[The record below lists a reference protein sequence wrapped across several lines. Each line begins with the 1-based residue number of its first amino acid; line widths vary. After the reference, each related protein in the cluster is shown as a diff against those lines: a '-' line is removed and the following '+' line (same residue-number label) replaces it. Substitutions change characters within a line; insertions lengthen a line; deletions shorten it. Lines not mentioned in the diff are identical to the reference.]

1 MEREEKIIA
10 TNRKARHL
18 YFIQSTVEVG
28 IVLTGTEVKSLREGK
43 ANLADSYAVVKDGEL
58 WLHNFHISPFKHG
71 GTHNHEPMR
80 VRKLLAHKKE
90 IRKLSVKLK
99 EKGFTLVPLRVYF
112 SGRHVK
118 VELGLARGKKMFDKR
133 ESVKRRDTEREL
145 QRYIK
150 RS

>member
-1 MEREEKIIA
+1 MEREEKILV

-18 YFIQSTVEVG
+18 YFIQSTIEVG
-28 IVLTGTEVKSLREGK
+28 IMLTGTEVKALRQGN

-58 WLHNFHISPFKHG
+58 WLHNFHISPFKYG

-99 EKGFTLVPLRVYF
+99 EKGYTLVPLRVYF

-118 VELGLARGKKMFDKR
+118 IELGLARGKKMYDKR